1 MTPSSQTSQTPSA
14 LLIAGL
20 VVLLLSAGC
29 GPGDG
34 QGLDQDGNIPTQSS
48 GGATGGG
55 PTGGNAPSGNQFATL
70 AWVQDNV
77 FVPECSGCHTGGAVF
92 GVDWTASR
100 ICANVGRT
108 SGEKSTL
115 KEIESGDPDASYVIW
130 KVQGAGP
137 NGAAIAT
144 GTVRMPANG
153 PPYLPDATIQNLRD
167 WIADG
172 VPGCGP

>member
-14 LLIAGL
+14 LLIACL

-48 GGATGGG
+48 GATGGG

>member
-1 MTPSSQTSQTPSA
+1 MTPQTPQSPSA
-14 LLIAGL
+14 LLIFGL
-20 VVLLLSAGC
+20 VAVLLLAGC

-34 QGLDQDGNIPTQSS
+34 QGLDADGNIPTQSNAGVPG
-48 GGATGGG
+48 GGA
-55 PTGGNAPSGNQFATL
+55 AASGNQFATL

>member
-1 MTPSSQTSQTPSA
+1 MTPSSQTSQTPST

-48 GGATGGG
+48 GATGGG

-108 SGEKSTL
+108 SGEMPSL
-115 KEIESGDPDASYVIW
+115 KEIVSGDPAASFVIW
-130 KVQGAGP
+130 KVEGTDP
-137 NGAAIAT
+137 SGAAIV
-144 GTVRMPANG
+144 GGRMPLNNPA
-153 PPYLPDATIQNLRD
+153 LSASTIQNMRD

-172 VPGCGP
+172 ALGC